1 MGQDGDDTATP
12 SWDPPD
18 RTGGD
23 GPVEPRDP
31 HRPPR
36 GAPGDGDPGDQID
49 PAEPVRP
56 DAGPHVVPEGPHVPP
71 EGPSDDPV
79 AHDGPG
85 RRRLLVA
92 SALALALALVVGVVV
107 ALSGDS
113 GSDTL
118 APGVVTTTPRTTAD
132 PAREADVDATAPVT
146 LPTATTSVARP
157 TTTDP
162 SSTTTAAPAEAIDD
176 VDDPTGGD
184 GGPPATAPEQD
195 EDAPSVVAR
204 PIPVDPPP
212 PPPSAPAPPW
222 AMSRVTTPGGHL
234 STGVGCAA
242 DGSPAALDAFFAA
255 RVGPVLG
262 WDYQHVYPL
271 GDGRQLWLFQ
281 DTFIDQSGTATTLDR
296 ANFVHNSALV
306 QEGACF
312 RLLHGGTA
320 AAPTPFEPGTGTRT
334 LSTWF
339 WPMGGEM
346 HDGRLYVFWA
356 EMRKDSYDP
365 RPPDGLGWHPVATHV
380 GVYDPAT
387 MARLD
392 FRPAPNAGVR
402 PIYGYAVA
410 SDATHTY
417 LFGNTFEQNMVR
429 EGGWFNGP
437 HSATQMFLARVPRG
451 QLLATP
457 EYWRPEGW
465 DRDPAGAQ
473 PYLRRHWAEFPMQP
487 RFVDGQWVAVTAVDG
502 YWGDSFEVDVARQPW
517 GPWTNVE
524 RRGLPPRGGDPKMNT
539 YHAHLVPGR
548 ATNGDLVVSV
558 SNNARDMLKDA
569 WPTPSRYR
577 PEIFRAAFRVA
588 PAPPPPP
595 TPPATTAPV
604 TTAAPPTTATPTT
617 ARATTTT
624 TTTART
630 TTTTAATTTTTATTT
645 ATTRPATTAPVT
657 TAAPPTTRP
666 TTSSSVTTT
675 TTTPGPATTTGRSGP
690 TPSTPAADP

>member
-1 MGQDGDDTATP
+1 MGPDDDDVATP

-18 RTGGD
+18 SS
-23 GPVEPRDP
+23 
-31 HRPPR
+31 
-36 GAPGDGDPGDQID
+36 
-49 PAEPVRP
+49 P
-56 DAGPHVVPEGPHVPP
+56 DARA
-71 EGPSDDPV
+71 DPTDAGSTASGAGTDV
-79 AHDGPG
+79 AVDVTGDSG
-85 RRRLLVA
+85 RRRRPLVVG
-92 SALALALALVVGVVV
+92 SALALAAVLLAGVVV
-107 ALSGDS
+107 AVSG
-113 GSDTL
+113 GFESDTL
-118 APGVVTTTPRTTAD
+118 APGVVPTTEPPPTTAEQD
-132 PAREADVDATAPVT
+132 STASVT
-146 LPTATTSVARP
+146 LPAP
-157 TTTDP
+157 TTAVVE
-162 SSTTTAAPAEAIDD
+162 TTTTVETSLVPDAPADAIDD
-176 VDDPTGGD
+176 VDETDGD
-184 GGPPATAPEQD
+184 DGPPATAPEQD
-195 EDAPSVVAR
+195 DDAPSVVAR
-204 PIPVDPPP
+204 PVPVEPPP

-271 GDGRQLWLFQ
+271 GGGRRLWLFQ

-306 QEGACF
+306 QDGNCF

-320 AAPTPFEPGTGTRT
+320 TAPTPFEPGTGTRT

-339 WPMGGEM
+339 WPMGGEL

-392 FRPAPNAGVR
+392 FRPAPNSGVR

-417 LFGNTFEQNMVR
+417 LFGNTFEQNLVR
-429 EGGWFNGP
+429 EGGWANGP
-437 HSATQMFLARVPRG
+437 HTATQMFLARVPRG
-451 QLLATP
+451 QLFAAP

-465 DRDPAGAQ
+465 DPDPAGAQ

-487 RFVDGQWVAVTAVDG
+487 RFVDGQWVAVAAVNG
-502 YWGDSFEVDVARQPW
+502 YWGDSLEVDVARQPW

-524 RRGLPPRGGDPKMNT
+524 RRGLAPRGADPKMNT

-548 ATNGDLVVSV
+548 AANGDLVVSV
-558 SNNARDMLKDA
+558 SNNARDMLRDA
-569 WPTPSRYR
+569 WPNPARYR
-577 PEIFRAAFRVA
+577 PQIFRAAFRLA

-595 TPPATTAPV
+595 
-604 TTAAPPTTATPTT
+604 PPTTAATTSTSTTTTTSAAPTT
-617 ARATTTT
+617 TLAPTTTRPVTSTTRATTTT
-624 TTTART
+624 TTTTTST
-630 TTTTAATTTTTATTT
+630 TTTSTTTTSTTT
-645 ATTRPATTAPVT
+645 VPATTVPVT
-657 TAAPPTTRP
+657 TAPFTTVAPTTTRP
-666 TTSSSVTTT
+666 TTTS
-675 TTTPGPATTTGRSGP
+675 TTPPGAS
-690 TPSTPAADP
+690 DP